1 MSRCD
6 PRREGLCF
14 GYALMYLR
22 TENPS
27 AKEDGTTPKSNDYQ
41 LVVGVLIR
49 INE

>member
-1 MSRCD
+1 
-6 PRREGLCF
+6 
-14 GYALMYLR
+14 MYLR